1 MTRRWA
7 CLLMAALLQWGLPL
21 QAQDDAWWT
30 RLNDPLL
37 TELVGELA
45 GHNPDWKAM
54 DHRVSQATH
63 LAQVP
68 RALQW
73 PSLELTGSVSRT
85 NLRFFP
91 LTEATYGQIGAQ
103 VRWEWDFFGRR
114 ANDIKAADA
123 NVSQQVA
130 ARKGVQSQLVA
141 DMALAVIN
149 WRDTSRRLHHM
160 RLELAA
166 RETQASMAQSLH
178 QAGLADPA
186 KWHQVAIMV
195 TQLRTHLAQ
204 LESDAATATYHLIQL
219 TGRTDTPSWIDT
231 PEGEDVPLVSLIT
244 EKESPLTVL
253 AGRSDIQQARAA
265 MLGANAQLGS
275 IEAQTWPAV
284 SVGGYAGSFQ
294 MMDTGNHMTGW
305 SASMDVTYP
314 LFTFWRLSNQ
324 VNAAHE
330 GEKVAVLAYES
341 TVKKAVRDS
350 MIAFKQLVAAEK
362 MAQQSQ
368 AMLKEQGDIL
378 RLHSMRFSSGLID
391 FGTLCD
397 TQAVYHAF
405 KGMAIRQQSELSRAF
420 VRYHREM
427 GH

>member
-1 MTRRWA
+1 MVWLMGGMTLA
-7 CLLMAALLQWGLPL
+7 NGAP
-21 QAQDDAWWT
+21 WWT

-45 GHNPDWKAM
+45 GYNPDWKAM

-73 PSLELTGSVSRT
+73 PSLELTGSLSRT

-114 ANDIKAADA
+114 SNDIKAADA
-123 NVSQQVA
+123 QVSQQVA
-130 ARKGVQSQLVA
+130 TRQGVHSQLVA

-178 QAGLADPA
+178 QAGLSDPA
-186 KWHQVAIMV
+186 KWHQVAIVV
-195 TQLRTHLAQ
+195 TQLRSNLAQ
-204 LESDAATATYHLIQL
+204 LESDVAAATYHMVQL
-219 TGRTDTPSWIDT
+219 AGRTDTPSWVDT
-231 PEGEDVPLVSLIT
+231 GDSDDIPLLSLDT
-244 EKESPLTVL
+244 DKETPLTVL
-253 AGRSDIQQARAA
+253 TQRADIQQARAA
-265 MLGANAQLGS
+265 MVAANAQLGA
-275 IEAQTWPAV
+275 IEAQTWPSV
-284 SVGGYAGSFQ
+284 SVGGYLGTFQ
-294 MMDTGNHMTGW
+294 LMDTGAHMTGW
-305 SASMDVTYP
+305 SASMDVAYP

-324 VNAAHE
+324 VTAASE
-330 GEKVAVLAYES
+330 GEKVALLAYES

-350 MIAFKQLVAAEK
+350 MIAFKQLMAAEK
-362 MAQQSQ
+362 MAHQSHT
-368 AMLKEQGDIL
+368 MVDDQGKIL
-378 RLHSMRFSSGLID
+378 RLHTLRFSSGLID
-391 FGTLCD
+391 FGTLCE
-397 TQAVYHAF
+397 TQATYHAF